1 MLLPRRR
8 PSFRRNTR
16 SIFPQRQSRMFPPM
30 STYGKIPPNYTK
42 LCANSPGRN
51 FPRSY
56 TSIESPTRKISPT
69 SVRVPTENLI
79 PNKTRLLFIQKNYK
93 IPNIMTKEERQEA
106 AKKAQA
112 ARKAKQQE
120 QEAKEV
126 APEID
131 LGSEEAPEQ
140 EAKEVAPEIDL
151 GSEEAPEQEAKEVAP
166 EIDLGSEDAPEQE
179 VVPEVI
185 PAKTPKL
192 KKVEKEF
199 PTTTQLV
206 ALPGGKYELRLL
218 SQRGYKVLCKGSKAK
233 CQAYQDSF

>member
-51 FPRSY
+51 FPRYY

-140 EAKEVAPEIDL
+140 E
-151 GSEEAPEQEAKEVAP
+151 
-166 EIDLGSEDAPEQE
+166 
-179 VVPEVI
+179 VVPEIV
-185 PAKTPKL
+185 PEKTPKL

-199 PTTTQLV
+199 TTATQLV
-206 ALPGGKYELRLL
+206 ALKGGKYELRLL

>member
-151 GSEEAPEQEAKEVAP
+151 GSEEAPEQE
-166 EIDLGSEDAPEQE
+166 
-179 VVPEVI
+179 VVPEIV
-185 PAKTPKL
+185 PEKTPKL

-199 PTTTQLV
+199 PTATQLV

>member
-1 MLLPRRR
+1 
-8 PSFRRNTR
+8 
-16 SIFPQRQSRMFPPM
+16 
-30 STYGKIPPNYTK
+30 
-42 LCANSPGRN
+42 
-51 FPRSY
+51 
-56 TSIESPTRKISPT
+56 
-69 SVRVPTENLI
+69 
-79 PNKTRLLFIQKNYK
+79 
-93 IPNIMTKEERQEA
+93 MTKEERQEA

-140 EAKEVAPEIDL
+140 E
-151 GSEEAPEQEAKEVAP
+151 
-166 EIDLGSEDAPEQE
+166 

-185 PAKTPKL
+185 PEKTPKL

-233 CQAYQDSF
+233 CQAYRDSF